1 MPRPHRGRKVGYR
14 QKVDFYKP
22 AGVPMSE
29 LVVTTINLDEV
40 EAMRLV
46 DGESHNQTEAAKHMN
61 ISQPTVA
68 RLLESGRRKIALA
81 IVQGQA
87 IAIHPGEA
95 PIEFYGFPG
104 AGRGRGGHGRGRR
117 RGRGRGGSGD

>member
-1 MPRPHRGRKVGYR
+1 MPRPCRGRRVGYR

-29 LVVTTINLDEV
+29 LAVVTINLDEM
-40 EAMRLV
+40 EAIRLV
-46 DGESHNQTEAAKHMN
+46 DGESHTQAEAAVQMN

-68 RLLESGRRKIALA
+68 RLLESGRKKMATA

-87 IAIHPGEA
+87 IAIHPGDA

-104 AGRGRGGHGRGRR
+104 AGRGRGGQGHGRGRR
-117 RGRGRGGSGD
+117 HGRGHGGQ